1 MSHSINPRHCRGT
14 PLKLY
19 RRSRSRIA
27 EKRWGTV
34 VVELAIV
41 APILVVIFLGMV
53 EVSRGIMVQ
62 QIITNAAREG
72 AREAIMEGSTI
83 SDVQTAVTEYLT
95 NSTISGATVSVSP
108 DPTAAAAREK
118 ITVTVNISYANVM
131 WISAGYFD
139 SGDVLSASCVM
150 RNEAQ

>member
-1 MSHSINPRHCRGT
+1 M
-14 PLKLY
+14 
-19 RRSRSRIA
+19 
-27 EKRWGTV
+27 
-34 VVELAIV
+34 VELAIV

-72 AREAIMEGSTI
+72 AREAILDGATI
-83 SDVQTAVTEYLT
+83 SDVQTSVTQYLT

-108 DPTAAAAREK
+108 DPTTTVSRQQ

-131 WISAGYFD
+131 WLSAGYFN
-139 SGDVLSASCVM
+139 SGDVLSASCSM
-150 RNEAQ
+150 RSEAQ

>member
-14 PLKLY
+14 TLKLCQ
-19 RRSRSRIA
+19 RSRSRIA
-27 EKRWGTV
+27 EKRWGAV

-53 EVSRGIMVQ
+53 EVSRVIMVQ

-72 AREAIMEGSTI
+72 AREAILDGATI
-83 SDVQTAVTEYLT
+83 TDVQTSVTQYLS
-95 NSTISGATVSVSP
+95 NSTISGATVSVTP
-108 DPTAAAAREK
+108 DPTTAVSRQQ

-131 WISAGYFD
+131 WLSAGYFD
-139 SGDVLSASCVM
+139 SADVLSASCSM
-150 RNEAQ
+150 RSEAQ